1 MEKIN
6 VLCIEDDEVYR
17 EQLKRN
23 ICSETFN
30 CYFATTLQEGIEVL
44 KIKNIEL
51 VLLDLILPDSPDADH
66 SINQILSKFNLPI
79 IILSGLSKQEIKE
92 KALQLGVEDYISKD
106 KMTKEVFVHCAK
118 RVINKSRRTLRNK
131 ADEIISKLNLI
142 EKSLGGV
149 T

>member
-106 KMTKEVFVHCAK
+106 EMTKEVFVRCAK
-118 RVINKSRRTLRNK
+118 LIINKSRRILRNK